1 MPLTPISKLELLEIL
16 FYSTFRGFKS
26 MGFGME
32 RPPWNPGWA
41 ALELYEL
48 EQVTQFFRLIFS
60 LVKHLK

>member
-1 MPLTPISKLELLEIL
+1 MEIL